1 MLNFIE
7 EKVFD
12 QDSTQNQM
20 KQIRLNCEHFYL
32 RTTFAKKFGEINDEP
47 EKDIKSFLSNQ
58 FV

>member
-1 MLNFIE
+1 MLNLIE
-7 EKVFD
+7 LEVFER
-12 QDSTQNQM
+12 DSENQM

-47 EKDIKSFLSNQ
+47 EKDIESFLSNQ